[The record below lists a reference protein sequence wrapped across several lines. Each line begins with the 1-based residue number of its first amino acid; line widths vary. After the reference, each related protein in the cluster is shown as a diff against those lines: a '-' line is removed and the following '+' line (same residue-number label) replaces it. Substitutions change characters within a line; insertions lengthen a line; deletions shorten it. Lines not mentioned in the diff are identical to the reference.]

1 MVQTDI
7 AQYSTECTDWLTN
20 LRRYREEFQQ
30 CQKQLQQTDTH
41 SLNKDQLKE
50 VDHFYNQFEIQLT
63 NIHHL
68 KQAIKAYGRTVLDAS
83 RDVLEEDNV
92 AYHEDLFDQYTV
104 LENNLHELR
113 HNFNQFISQLR

>member
-30 CQKQLQQTDTH
+30 CQKQLQQTATH

-68 KQAIKAYGRTVLDAS
+68 KQAIKAHGHTVLDAS
-83 RDVLEEDNV
+83 RDVLEEDTA

-104 LENNLHELR
+104 LENNLQELR
-113 HNFNQFISQLR
+113 QHFQQFISHI